1 MVNHL
6 AEETVLLMG
15 YQVYRSE
22 SQTDQNFSFE
32 LAQLR
37 VSSCVLGALRIDLRK
52 DDENQWRR
60 DHRLIADH
68 SQVKAPSTFLSRSEP
83 QDLLPSAPDA
93 HSSISL

>member
-1 MVNHL
+1 
-6 AEETVLLMG
+6 MG

-52 DDENQWRR
+52 DDENRWRR
-60 DHRLIADH
+60 DHRLIARKSKH
-68 SQVKAPSTFLSRSEP
+68 H
-83 QDLLPSAPDA
+83 LPFWVVQSHKTCYHQHHMLIAAYDN
-93 HSSISL
+93 SIK